1 MLTIVCL
8 GALGISVRI
17 MSSFSS
23 EAARLRPKLAKIN
36 GALAVLRER
45 SAARKPNIV
54 ELQEATSPL
63 RDEEKMLREYFE
75 KLTQIDLEE
84 MRKEDEQQ
92 REKEGKSIRH
102 RG

>member
-1 MLTIVCL
+1 MFVSL
-8 GALGISVRI
+8 GALAMSIRI
-17 MSSFSS
+17 MAGFSS
-23 EAARLRPKLAKIN
+23 EAAQLRPKLAKIN